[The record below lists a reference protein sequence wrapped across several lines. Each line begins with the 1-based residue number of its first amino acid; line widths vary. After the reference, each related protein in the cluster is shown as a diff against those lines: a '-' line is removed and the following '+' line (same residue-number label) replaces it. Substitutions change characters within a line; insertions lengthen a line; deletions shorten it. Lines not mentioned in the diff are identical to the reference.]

1 MNKDVSFSVNNSL
14 IKIIKGLSEMEDKNE
29 VIFDNEK
36 IANFIKDSN
45 KIHGTTDPYGQWFFL
60 M

>member
-45 KIHGTTDPYGQWFFL
+45 KNTRNY
-60 M
+60 